1 MIAVPE
7 SDDDLLAEC
16 ETETFRSRGKGGQHV
31 NKVETAVRLRH
42 KPSGIVVSSQK
53 ERSQWQ
59 NKRNCLAKLRRAID
73 RLNYKPPKRI
83 PTKVPAGVLH
93 HIREEKIKLS
103 EKKKARREN
112 RSADES

>member
-1 MIAVPE
+1 MIAIPE
-7 SDDDLLAEC
+7 FDDDLLAEC
-16 ETETFRSRGKGGQHV
+16 DVETFRSRGKGGQHV

-53 ERSQWQ
+53 ERSQYQ
-59 NKRNCLAKLRRAID
+59 NKRNCLVKLRRAIE

-83 PTKVPAGVLH
+83 PTKVPAAVLH

-103 EKKKARREN
+103 DKKKTRKKVII
-112 RSADES
+112 AD